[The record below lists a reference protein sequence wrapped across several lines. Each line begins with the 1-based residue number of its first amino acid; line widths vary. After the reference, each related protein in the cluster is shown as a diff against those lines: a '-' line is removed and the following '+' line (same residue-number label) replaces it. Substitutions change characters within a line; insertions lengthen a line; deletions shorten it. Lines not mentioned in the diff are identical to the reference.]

1 MKTCLEFALKCFN
14 QNKIFFF
21 KFRKDKL
28 GKMLMVV
35 ETGYLYF
42 ENFRQSSKK
51 IFLKAMKL
59 LQMISLWWGRK
70 KIVNFAL

>member
-1 MKTCLEFALKCFN
+1 
-14 QNKIFFF
+14 
-21 KFRKDKL
+21 
-28 GKMLMVV
+28 MLMIA
-35 ETGYLYF
+35 EIGYLYF

-59 LQMISLWWGRK
+59 LQMLSSWWGRE